1 VPSRESLTNLNARSV
16 AKANPPPRYVELDS
30 LRGLAALSVVLH
42 HLRIL
47 WETETQPSSPALRSL
62 LSVLAPIGSEAVILF
77 FVLSGFVLSLPA
89 IAGRAQSYRTFVTRR
104 IFRIYVPYLAALAFS
119 VAGAFWLH
127 GPVTRSTWFH
137 NSWSEPVHLRLVLQH
152 LMFLGVYDTWQ
163 YDNPIWSLV
172 QEMRISLLFPLLC
185 ASALRSRMRSASE
198 NAIVLTVLAIITYVS
213 PLNRTPAVADT
224 FLFAAFFVLGI
235 ALASERERVG
245 GWFQNHSHLA
255 KVFLGLAFALL
266 YLFAGP
272 PLAGFSAPATPAG
285 YLFLRAMTC
294 VSQWVTAL
302 GAAGLLVVAMNS
314 ITAKRFL
321 LWAPVHFLGRISYSI
336 YLWHFIVLLY
346 CVHLLYGKVPLVL
359 ILCLTLV
366 LTILVSWASYVWVE
380 VPSMNFGRKV
390 SNRFQRRPA
399 PVNV

>member
-1 VPSRESLTNLNARSV
+1 VPSRESV
-16 AKANPPPRYVELDS
+16 ANVNTRAVAHANSPRYVELDS

-47 WETETQPSSPALRSL
+47 WETDTQPTSPAFRTL
-62 LSVLAPIGSEAVILF
+62 LSLVSPIGSEAVILF

-89 IAGRAQSYRTFVTRR
+89 IAGRPQNYRTFLTRR
-104 IFRIYVPYLAALAFS
+104 IFRIYVPYLAALAVS

-127 GPVTRSTWFH
+127 GPVTRSSWFH
-137 NSWSEPVHLRLVLQH
+137 QSWSEPVHIRLVMQH
-152 LMFLGVYDTWQ
+152 VLFLGVFDTWQ
-163 YDNPIWSLV
+163 FDNPIWSLV
-172 QEMRISLLFPLLC
+172 QEMRISLIFPLLC
-185 ASALRSRMRSASE
+185 ASAMRTRMRSAIE
-198 NAIVLTVLAIITYVS
+198 NALVLTILAVITYVS

-235 ALASERERVG
+235 ALACERERVG
-245 GWFQNHSHLA
+245 AWLENRSRRA
-255 KVFLGLAFALL
+255 KILIGLGFVLL

-272 PLAGFSAPATPAG
+272 PLAGLSAPANPAG

-294 VSQWVTAL
+294 LSQWVTAL
-302 GAAGLLVVAMNS
+302 GAAGLLVTAMNS
-314 ITAKRFL
+314 ASAKRFL
-321 LWAPVHFLGRISYSI
+321 LWAPVHFLGKISYSI

-346 CVHLLYGKVPLVL
+346 CVHLLYGKIPLGF

-366 LTILVSWASYVWVE
+366 LTIVVSWASYVWVE
-380 VPSMNFGRKV
+380 VPSMNFGRKL

-399 PVNV
+399 IISA